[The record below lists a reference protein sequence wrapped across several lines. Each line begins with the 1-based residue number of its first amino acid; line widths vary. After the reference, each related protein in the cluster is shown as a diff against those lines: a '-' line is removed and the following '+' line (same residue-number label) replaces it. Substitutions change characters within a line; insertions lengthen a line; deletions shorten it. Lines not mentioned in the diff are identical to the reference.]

1 MFINGIF
8 KENFLF
14 SLVICQDGSTRMYN
28 CDFSQSGVVS
38 AFWIVDFGERNVH
51 WPSIEKA
58 LTVRLKILLL
68 ACVQAESVSGNRLH
82 TEQPFPGESHL
93 IPVLS
98 GTYLKLPSAP
108 VSS

>member
-28 CDFSQSGVVS
+28 CDFSQSVVVS
-38 AFWIVDFGERNVH
+38 AFWIVDFGERNLH

-68 ACVQAESVSGNRLH
+68 ACVQQKVSQGIGCTQSSLFLA
-82 TEQPFPGESHL
+82 TPTSSLF
-93 IPVLS
+93 
-98 GTYLKLPSAP
+98 YLGHI
-108 VSS
+108 